1 MICHLFQKLEYQSLF
16 NFKKIIKDFKFSLSF
31 LSILPCGKI
40 DKPIP
45 TIDEACWAFPIC
57 GLIIGSIV
65 FISFYIANYFNLPIY
80 LCSIIAILSG
90 IFVTGGFHEDGL
102 ADTSDGIFGGKTISS
117 KLKIIMSSTNLA

>member
-90 IFVTGGFHEDGL
+90 IFVLLISKAEQSKYFSSFWVE
-102 ADTSDGIFGGKTISS
+102 GIPI
-117 KLKIIMSSTNLA
+117 LWLVLRHNLI